1 MEAIMSIVMGIDPKV
16 LTILAIVLIVLFILS
31 LIKKMIKLAIT
42 AFLIGAIL
50 LFVGPKLGELQ
61 ENYNIKVEEG
71 IVYITIDGNT
81 SEFDLDACET
91 IAIED
96 IEGTKNCEV
105 IVNPDTDSEVSF
117 EVPSIMKIVVKGFA
131 SSNDIEI
138 VE

>member
-1 MEAIMSIVMGIDPKV
+1 MKFLEVESDGKRIDAYLSEKLEDMSRVTVQRLLSNGKILVNHKIVKSSYKV
-16 LTILAIVLIVLFILS
+16 
-31 LIKKMIKLAIT
+31 
-42 AFLIGAIL
+42 
-50 LFVGPKLGELQ
+50 Q
-61 ENYNIKVEEG
+61 EGDNIKVEEG